1 MCVCVCFVIRTPPHA
16 QRHFNCALITH
27 LGRISFVLIFSFFF
41 VMYNRPTTSAHES
54 EHSLDN
60 VDTYAAEAHGH
71 SGDCAQY
78 GQWCPHGLLELITEW
93 F

>member
-1 MCVCVCFVIRTPPHA
+1 MYVRFVIRTPPHA
-16 QRHFNCALITH
+16 QSDFNCTSPLITH
-27 LGRISFVLIFSFFF
+27 LGRISFVF
-41 VMYNRPTTSAHES
+41 VFAFVFVIYNRPTTSALKN

-71 SGDCAQY
+71 NGDCAQY
-78 GQWCPHGLLELITEW
+78 EQWCPHGLLELISEW